1 MKLSTLFLVAALST
15 TFAKP
20 LSYGEQI
27 GFDQV
32 LIQNNS
38 RQKDVAQ
45 SKIAMQ
51 MNTLDAD
58 SALYD
63 VTLKQFSKFWDVES
77 AKELIHHLANT
88 SPELVKAVECNTAKG
103 CSIALEDLGS
113 ELKEWVKEHP
123 AQAAFYIVD
132 GLIILQPEFLSVG
145 ILRAWG
151 FRFIGVEA
159 GKRASVFRGK
169 N

>member
-1 MKLSTLFLVAALST
+1 MKLSTLFLVAAFST

-32 LIQNNS
+32 LTQNNFA
-38 RQKDVAQ
+38 QDNIAQ
-45 SKIAMQ
+45 SNIAMQ

-63 VTLKQFSKFWDVES
+63 VTLKQFSKFWDVDA
-77 AKELIHHLANT
+77 AKELLHHLANT

-103 CSIALEDLGS
+103 CFIALEDLGL
-113 ELKEWVKEHP
+113 ELKEWIKEHP

-132 GLIILQPEFLSVG
+132 GLIFLQPDLLAVSFLEK
-145 ILRAWG
+145 LG
-151 FRFIGVEA
+151 FRLIGIEA
-159 GKRASVFRGK
+159 GE
-169 N
+169 